1 MLRGSLYLAWGME
14 AEASRI
20 FAGLLDTRADPAIR
34 DQAWFHIARLR
45 YRHGRHAEA
54 AAALARIGDALP
66 ARLAPERAYLQ
77 AQLALGQAPAD
88 PALADARLDPDDPW
102 AVYARYNLGVVLL
115 REGQD
120 AAGEAAL
127 ARVAGL
133 RTASSELQALADR
146 ARIALAYHHLRRE
159 DPAQAGQALLGVR
172 LHGPMA
178 DRALLALGWA
188 RARQERFDLALVPW
202 TELAGRDVLEPAVQE
217 GLLARPW
224 ALARLGDEAGALEA
238 YRAAAGIYE
247 DQLAAL
253 DQALARIRDG
263 RLLQDLGP
271 AAGAATAADPLPA
284 RAEFRYLT
292 PLLAS
297 NRFQTG
303 LLSYR
308 ELRELRRR
316 LGDWGV
322 DLEVFQTMLATRREG
337 YAERLPKIDRA
348 RAAIRELALDDRRR
362 AFEAELERIAREEDI
377 LALARAKERGLL
389 KRLERAEARLE
400 RIEAA
405 GGGERTGD
413 ARTRLALYRG
423 LLYWQIAADFTPR
436 LWSLKKSLRE
446 LKQALNQNREA
457 LEALE
462 KATREA
468 PRSFEGYGARIQGTG
483 VRIENLATRA
493 DALLARQ
500 EAALEALAEEVILS
514 HRARLADAL
523 SRARFAVAQLLDRAT
538 GVPADGD
545 GP

>member
-1 MLRGSLYLAWGME
+1 MRPGIAAGLAVLWMWLGAAAPVRAAEWGEIRDPDFGHVLYLYFQGRYLDALTHLAASERLGRILHHPAEAQMLRGSLYLAWGME

-159 DPAQAGQALLGVR
+159 DPERAGQALLGVR

-224 ALARLGDEAGALEA
+224 ALARLGDEAGA
-238 YRAAAGIYE
+238 R
-247 DQLAAL
+247 
-253 DQALARIRDG
+253 
-263 RLLQDLGP
+263 
-271 AAGAATAADPLPA
+271 
-284 RAEFRYLT
+284 
-292 PLLAS
+292 
-297 NRFQTG
+297 
-303 LLSYR
+303 
-308 ELRELRRR
+308 
-316 LGDWGV
+316 
-322 DLEVFQTMLATRREG
+322 
-337 YAERLPKIDRA
+337 
-348 RAAIRELALDDRRR
+348 
-362 AFEAELERIAREEDI
+362 
-377 LALARAKERGLL
+377 
-389 KRLERAEARLE
+389 
-400 RIEAA
+400 
-405 GGGERTGD
+405 
-413 ARTRLALYRG
+413 
-423 LLYWQIAADFTPR
+423 
-436 LWSLKKSLRE
+436 
-446 LKQALNQNREA
+446 
-457 LEALE
+457 
-462 KATREA
+462 
-468 PRSFEGYGARIQGTG
+468 
-483 VRIENLATRA
+483 
-493 DALLARQ
+493 
-500 EAALEALAEEVILS
+500 
-514 HRARLADAL
+514 
-523 SRARFAVAQLLDRAT
+523 
-538 GVPADGD
+538 
-545 GP
+545 

>member
-1 MLRGSLYLAWGME
+1 
-14 AEASRI
+14 
-20 FAGLLDTRADPAIR
+20 
-34 DQAWFHIARLR
+34 
-45 YRHGRHAEA
+45 
-54 AAALARIGDALP
+54 
-66 ARLAPERAYLQ
+66 
-77 AQLALGQAPAD
+77 
-88 PALADARLDPDDPW
+88 
-102 AVYARYNLGVVLL
+102 
-115 REGQD
+115 
-120 AAGEAAL
+120 
-127 ARVAGL
+127 
-133 RTASSELQALADR
+133 
-146 ARIALAYHHLRRE
+146 
-159 DPAQAGQALLGVR
+159 
-172 LHGPMA
+172 
-178 DRALLALGWA
+178 
-188 RARQERFDLALVPW
+188 
-202 TELAGRDVLEPAVQE
+202 
-217 GLLARPW
+217 
-224 ALARLGDEAGALEA
+224 
-238 YRAAAGIYE
+238 
-247 DQLAAL
+247 
-253 DQALARIRDG
+253 
-263 RLLQDLGP
+263 
-271 AAGAATAADPLPA
+271 
-284 RAEFRYLT
+284 
-292 PLLAS
+292 
-297 NRFQTG
+297 
-303 LLSYR
+303 
-308 ELRELRRR
+308 
-316 LGDWGV
+316 
-322 DLEVFQTMLATRREG
+322 MLATRREG
-337 YAERLPKIDRA
+337 YAERLPKIERA

-389 KRLERAEARLE
+389 KRLERAEARLQ

-500 EAALEALAEEVILS
+500 EAALEALAEEVILT